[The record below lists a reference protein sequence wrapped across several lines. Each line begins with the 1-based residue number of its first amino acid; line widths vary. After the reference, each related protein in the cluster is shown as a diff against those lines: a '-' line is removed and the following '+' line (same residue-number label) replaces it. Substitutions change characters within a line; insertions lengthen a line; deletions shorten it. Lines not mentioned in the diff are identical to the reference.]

1 MHPDSGFEPIV
12 TERLTLR
19 RSIPEDAGEIAR
31 YRSDPVVRRYQGWGQ
46 TDPATVRRQIEE
58 MADRLPGE
66 PGGWVQFTVEER
78 GGGRLVG
85 DVGLSPADGED
96 GVILVG
102 YTIDPAFQGNGYATE
117 AVRALVAYAFDT
129 LGADVVRAYASAEN
143 IPSHRVVEKSGLVLM
158 ERFEGEDDGVKWSG
172 VRYELRRED
181 QPDR

>member
-1 MHPDSGFEPIV
+1 MQPDTAFEPIV

-31 YRSDPVVRRYQGWGQ
+31 YRSDPMVRRYQGWGQ
-46 TDPATVRRQIEE
+46 TDAATVRRQIEE

-66 PGGWVQFTVEER
+66 PSGWVQFTVEER
-78 GGGRLVG
+78 DGGGLVG

-96 GVILVG
+96 GVILIG
-102 YTIDPAFQGNGYATE
+102 YTIDPASQGRGYATE
-117 AVRALVAYAFDT
+117 AVRALIDYAFVT
-129 LGADVVRAYASAEN
+129 LGADLVRAYASAEN
-143 IPSHRVVEKSGLVLM
+143 IPSHRVVEKSGLKLM

-181 QPDR
+181 RPDR